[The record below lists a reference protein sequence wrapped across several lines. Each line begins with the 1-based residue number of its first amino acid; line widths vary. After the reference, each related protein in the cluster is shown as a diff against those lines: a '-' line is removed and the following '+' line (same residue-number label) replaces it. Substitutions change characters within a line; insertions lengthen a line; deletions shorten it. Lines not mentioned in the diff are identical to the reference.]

1 MLSLGSRGADREI
14 WPGRAHADTPT
25 FAAEVKKTGGG
36 REGPTKAGPT
46 AAVGRVEAR
55 SGPHGQVRLNV
66 QPQDKADS
74 SGADSAA
81 EVARKIDRL
90 ESKLKLQLKLER
102 KLKAQQARPEPD
114 AQGTKADVISHPA
127 GAPAQGDTATDA
139 SGNAHSRNPPSVAAS
154 MPAANAV
161 ARAQVPVDAPVR
173 KGGDWVAARIRSEM
187 HTAGTK
193 PVGGGAAA
201 AAVEAQHSPGKS
213 GKDSVAV
220 DAGLTGD
227 EMGRAAAR
235 KAASDPAAT
244 QQSAAEGLK
253 QAAWTRLPAPTLH
266 NIRIDGASVADLSQE
281 ALHDTR
287 VLPSLAPLDHG
298 DGVAVAPAP
307 PAAAAPAVGDEAS
320 QDASHMEQIAQ
331 AAVGG
336 SLFKSDLFK
345 VLKPFPEPPAEFSP
359 H

>member
-1 MLSLGSRGADREI
+1 MLSVGSRGAGRET
-14 WPGRAHADTPT
+14 WRGGAHADTPT
-25 FAAEVKKTGGG
+25 FAAEVKKTAGGG
-36 REGPTKAGPT
+36 EGPTKAGPT

-55 SGPHGQVRLNV
+55 SGPHGQGRLNV
-66 QPQDKADS
+66 QPQVKAGS

-81 EVARKIDRL
+81 QVARKIERL
-90 ESKLKLQLKLER
+90 ESKLKLQQKLER
-102 KLKAQQARPEPD
+102 KLKAQQARPERD
-114 AQGTKADVISHPA
+114 AQRIKADVVSHPA
-127 GAPAQGDTATDA
+127 GAHAQGDTGTDA
-139 SGNAHSRNPPSVAAS
+139 GGNANHSSLSVAAS
-154 MPAANAV
+154 MPAAKAV
-161 ARAQVPVDAPVR
+161 ARAQVPVDSPVR
-173 KGGDWVAARIRSEM
+173 KGGDWVAARIRAEM

-193 PVGGGAAA
+193 DVGEGAAA
-201 AAVEAQHSPGKS
+201 AAVEAQHRPGKS

-244 QQSAAEGLK
+244 RQRAAEGLK

-266 NIRIDGASVADLSQE
+266 NIRIDGASVADLNQE

-287 VLPSLAPLDHG
+287 VLPSLAPLDHEG
-298 DGVAVAPAP
+298 AVDVAPAP

-320 QDASHMEQIAQ
+320 QDASHMERIAQ

-359 H
+359 P